1 MDGRRVRGVAFDLQ
15 SAPGSPKGRAVF
27 ERLLRANRPL
37 DPATFPF
44 FYGWIIVAVATVG
57 VIASI
62 PGQTM
67 GVSVFTDALLEA
79 TGLSRL
85 SVSNA
90 YLAGTLLSGLTLPW
104 GGTVLDRLG
113 ARRTAMLAATGLGA
127 TLLFLSSVDGVLT
140 ALGGSAFASIAV
152 LVVGFY
158 CLRFT
163 GQGMLTMV
171 SRTMLGRWFQRRRG
185 LAAGISGV
193 FVSFGFGYAPRLFD
207 DWIAKAGWRGAW
219 REMAVLL
226 IFGMCLV
233 AYLFY
238 RNDPESCGLRMDGRG
253 TNEDNCGET
262 GDNAFTRGEA
272 VRTLAFWAVTSAL
285 AFQALVITGIT
296 FHIVDLGN
304 EAGLT
309 RAEAVRVFLPMSVV
323 STAVGLAG
331 GVLADRLPI
340 RALLVAMMGAQAL
353 GVFAATDLGTHFGL
367 GIVGLGVSGGLFNP
381 ISTVA
386 FPRFFGRRHLGA
398 IAGIEMMCLVVAS
411 SLGPSL
417 LALSR
422 DSLGSYSPALVAF
435 LLLPVVAVGFA
446 LTYRHPAARRSTV

>member
-1 MDGRRVRGVAFDLQ
+1 M
-15 SAPGSPKGRAVF
+15 F
-27 ERLLRANRPL
+27 ERLFRADRPF
-37 DPATFPF
+37 DPAKFPF
-44 FYGWIIVAVATVG
+44 FYGWVIVAVATIG
-57 VIASI
+57 VVASI

-79 TGLSRL
+79 TQLSRL

-113 ARRTAMLAATGLGA
+113 ARRTAMLAAIGLGA
-127 TLLFLSSVDGVLT
+127 TLLLLSSIDKVVA
-140 ALGGSAFASIAV
+140 ALPGSELAAV
-152 LVVGFY
+152 AALVVGFY

-207 DWIAKAGWRGAW
+207 DWIAAAGWRGAW
-219 REMAVLL
+219 RQMAALL
-226 IFGMCLV
+226 IVGMGSL

-238 RNDPESCGLRMDGRG
+238 RNDPESCGLRMDGEPSEGARRDTDEG
-253 TNEDNCGET
+253 
-262 GDNAFTRGEA
+262 AFTRGQA

-285 AFQALVITGIT
+285 AFQALVVTGIT
-296 FHIVDLGN
+296 FHIVDLGS
-304 EAGLT
+304 EAGLE
-309 RAEAVRVFLPMSVV
+309 RADAVRVFLPMSVM

-353 GVFAATDLGTHFGL
+353 GVFAATNLDEHFWL
-367 GIVGLGVSGGLFNP
+367 AVVGLGVSGGLFNP

-422 DSLGSYSPALVAF
+422 DLFGSYGPALQAC
-435 LLLPVVAVGFA
+435 LLLPVVAVGLA
-446 LTYRHPAARRSTV
+446 LVYRRPGRTASEDAGAN